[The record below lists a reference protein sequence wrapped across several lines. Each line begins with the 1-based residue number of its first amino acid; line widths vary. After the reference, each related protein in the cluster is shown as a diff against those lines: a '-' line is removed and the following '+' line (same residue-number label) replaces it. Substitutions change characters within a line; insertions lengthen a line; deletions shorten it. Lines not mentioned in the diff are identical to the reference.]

1 MCTMGGLL
9 SWWPILGSMVSV
21 LASGVIGC
29 QAPSCTKRLAAAGGP
44 SHKVAGSGSPGLVLA
59 CSGAV
64 LGSRWMTFGLLAF
77 LDLVLACWWVGLVPY
92 MTGYKS

>member
-1 MCTMGGLL
+1 MRGLL
-9 SWWPILGSMVSV
+9 SWWSILGSMVSV

-29 QAPSCTKRLAAAGGP
+29 QAPSCTKQLAAAGGP
-44 SHKVAGSGSPGLVLA
+44 SHKVAGSISPGLVLA